1 VLAGDVDVDRA
12 FTLAER
18 DFGDW
23 PRGPDPF
30 AAHPVPAQPAL
41 QADVTDVI
49 NAPVHGSDLIV
60 AFQGPSTRDDF
71 RGAVAADVLATIS
84 GVNGQAFRRILGED
98 ILGAGISHWASP
110 QKGVLGL
117 GLKIASGH
125 ESAAIDALDVMH
137 FWLKTITR
145 EQIDAAKDVLWTQ
158 RFQAQDVDL
167 TLAHALSADWAMSG
181 ASAAQDYLETLYGI
195 EQADLERLMARYVT
209 DQPRAAVLVTNPDN
223 GHFDVGAALRAA
235 W

>member
-1 VLAGDVDVDRA
+1 
-12 FTLAER
+12 
-18 DFGDW
+18 
-23 PRGPDPF
+23 
-30 AAHPVPAQPAL
+30 
-41 QADVTDVI
+41 
-49 NAPVHGSDLIV
+49 
-60 AFQGPSTRDDF
+60 
-71 RGAVAADVLATIS
+71 
-84 GVNGQAFRRILGED
+84 
-98 ILGAGISHWASP
+98 
-110 QKGVLGL
+110 
-117 GLKIASGH
+117 
-125 ESAAIDALDVMH
+125 MH